1 MLGEKEKEKVSPV
14 MWLPLLWMLRCGS
27 RSLAYWL
34 DPQMAM
40 AADDYMTGNPYDR
53 NFFLALEFLGFMVL
67 LWRRFDVLYFI
78 RHNAWVVLL
87 YMYMLSSLLWSDFP
101 DVSIRRWAR
110 TLGDILMVLVVVTEK
125 NVPAAVFWMMR
136 RFAYVLVPLSV
147 LFVKYFREIGVAYD
161 FTGQMEM
168 WVGVTTHKNSLGQL
182 VTLSLLFFVWQFL
195 RGKWSYLD
203 IPVVIG
209 ALWLLGGSGT
219 ASSKTSILVF
229 LIGASMLLALA
240 RLKNAKVLVVGFC
253 SVVIVGFIGEVILE
267 FFLHTSVFE
276 LVLNSTGRDATLTGR
291 TDLWVEVI
299 KIGMQHPF
307 LGSGYGSFWLGD
319 FSHNLWDIF
328 NWHPAQAH
336 NGYIDVFVDIG
347 FIGLFIVLML
357 VLSGV
362 RSSFREISRGSDFGK
377 FRLVII
383 LMVVIYNISESSFAK
398 PTSLLWFTFLIM
410 AMNDPESDREIEAMQ
425 EPSPEEDGELE
436 PEVEPDDNA

>member
-1 MLGEKEKEKVSPV
+1 MLGEKKKVSV
-14 MWLPLLWMLRCGS
+14 AMWLPLLWMLRCGS

-34 DPQMAM
+34 DPQLTM
-40 AADDYMTGNPYDR
+40 AADDFMTGNPYDR
-53 NFFLALEFLGFMVL
+53 NFFLALEFLGVLVL
-67 LWRRFDVLYFI
+67 LWRRFDLIYFI
-78 RHNAWVVLL
+78 RHNIWVVLL
-87 YMYMLSSLLWSDFP
+87 FVYMLSSLLWSDFP
-101 DVSIRRWAR
+101 DISIRRWAR
-110 TLGDILMVLVVVTEK
+110 ALGDILMVLVVVTESD
-125 NVPAAVFWMMR
+125 VPAAYNWMVR

-147 LFVKYFREIGVAYD
+147 MLVKYFREIGVAYD
-161 FTGQMEM
+161 FTGDMEM

-195 RGKWSYLD
+195 RRKWSYFD
-203 IPVVIG
+203 IPIVIG

-229 LIGASMLLALA
+229 LTGTAMFVALS

-253 SVVIVGFIGEVILE
+253 SVLVTAFIGEVILE
-267 FFLHTSVFE
+267 FFLHTSIFE
-276 LVLNSTGRDATLTGR
+276 LVLSTTGRDATLTGR

-299 KIGMQHPF
+299 RIGMQHPF
-307 LGSGYGSFWLGD
+307 LGSGYGNFWLGD

-347 FIGLFIVLML
+347 FIGLFLVVML
-357 VLSGV
+357 VLWGI
-362 RSSFREISRGSDFGK
+362 RSSFREISRGSEFGK

-383 LMVVIYNISESSFAK
+383 LMVVIYNIAESSFAK

-410 AMNDPESDREIEAMQ
+410 AMNDPESRRETEAMQ
-425 EPSPEEDGELE
+425 QSSSEEEGDLE
-436 PEVEPDDNA
+436 PEGEVDENA